1 MKKLIQKTVI
11 LFFLYL
17 SALPMQAQQ
26 GIKKPHPYV
35 SSNGYWVVEY
45 NKQPLMGNVIKF
57 YDSTSE
63 LIYTEILGSR
73 RLNIKNVTVKLK
85 LEYALDQVIK
95 AYGLQTKNNP
105 GKNYVEEKKKK
116 QGRTK
121 KELAHLFSDEVILS
135 TKSGFLAASL
145 SRK

>member
-45 NKQPLMGNVIKF
+45 NKQPLMGNVI
-57 YDSTSE
+57 
-63 LIYTEILGSR
+63 L
-73 RLNIKNVTVKLK
+73 
-85 LEYALDQVIK
+85 
-95 AYGLQTKNNP
+95 
-105 GKNYVEEKKKK
+105 KK